1 MRKIII
7 DTDPGIDDAA
17 AIAIAMFSPELD
29 VQLITTVSGNVSVEK
44 TTHNA
49 LRLMTLWNAGV
60 PVAAGASRSLT
71 GMRYDA
77 GDTHGESGMDGFA
90 FDEVTVQ
97 PVKLHAVEAMRRVL
111 ERSEEKVTLVPIG
124 PLTNLALL
132 FVQYPEVKEKIEEI
146 VLMGGGKF
154 WSKQSFPCHWNIRR
168 YHLIS
173 LR

>member
-90 FDEVTVQ
+90 FDEVTVR

-111 ERSEEKVTLVPIG
+111 
-124 PLTNLALL
+124 
-132 FVQYPEVKEKIEEI
+132 
-146 VLMGGGKF
+146 
-154 WSKQSFPCHWNIRR
+154 
-168 YHLIS
+168 
-173 LR
+173 